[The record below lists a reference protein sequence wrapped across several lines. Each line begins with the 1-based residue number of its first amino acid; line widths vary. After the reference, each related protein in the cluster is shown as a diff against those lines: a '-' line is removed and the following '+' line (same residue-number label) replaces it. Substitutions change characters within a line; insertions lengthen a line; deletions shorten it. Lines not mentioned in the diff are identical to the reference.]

1 MKKQR
6 NIKRI
11 IVGSLLLMVA
21 GFASTASAQDVSK
34 ETRDQAV
41 TSDTQEEAQK
51 RAEELGKRLDQDRT
65 KEDDEPKGPEATLE
79 QFQDEQQ
86 EMTPEE
92 IAALKK
98 RLREK
103 NREMIGKL
111 DKIIQ
116 AQPYSDQK
124 PEWMFQKAELMWE
137 LRNWEY
143 LEARAKWNQC
153 NQAAEGGTASDCGEE
168 PEADYSDPQKIYKEI
183 LSQYP
188 KYSRLDEVIYRLGS
202 GLIEAGKGV
211 EAIGYL
217 QKLVKNYP
225 NSKYVPDAHLALGE
239 YFFKKEMLGAARDNY
254 QAVLEFENNN
264 NYDFALYKL
273 GWVYYNQ
280 GEFRD
285 SINTFKKVVER
296 TDEKLGF
303 QKQALNDLIVA
314 FAEIDQGWKEARA
327 YLNKRGKEQEFVY
340 TKISQMAG
348 LYEAQGKDEMAVDVY
363 TWFIDERPNHKRIP
377 MWMESIIVA
386 KKKINDFD
394 DLEKTMNKYNAYLD
408 PDGTWWK
415 KNKDEE
421 GAINNAK
428 LLVQASL
435 AFLANTYHRRAQDQD
450 VQADYVKATE
460 YYKEFIARFPTN
472 PSSFDMNFFLADIYL
487 LKLEEYAK
495 AAQYYQKVVDL
506 YKNDKVPDGA
516 EEEDVE
522 AMVKDSAYGV
532 VNAYNE
538 LVKTNHEDSILVE
551 MALNAERPGDDIQ
564 ASDSID
570 DEGQAKPNEKT
581 DLLEYE
587 KGFVEASDQYS
598 NLYPKE
604 EITPTIDFVAGRVYE
619 SRGQYDKC
627 IPRYEN
633 IIENHGK
640 HRYASFAG
648 NRLIVANYALQR
660 WDEVEEWARYMMKN
674 KIFDVTPKDD
684 LQAAIALAINER
696 AKQLKD
702 NEKFDDATTE
712 LLRLAEEFPKSELA
726 PGALYNAAA
735 IYEQGE
741 KVKEAV
747 EVYERV
753 VKEYPKSPQA
763 PDALFVMGAIYESRA
778 DFDQA
783 ATYFAR
789 MASTQEYTNRQGDE
803 VEYKDHENAANAI
816 YNAAV
821 LRGAMEQWE
830 KAIDTFEKYIDLYG
844 DRKEEADNVLTVRL
858 RLGYLEKNKED
869 WDAAIDRFE
878 DYLELDDAKPA
889 KVVDVHTELGRLLMK
904 TKPRNWEDKADEHFT
919 KAVSK
924 WKELKEDA
932 ATEDEAKAARYS
944 AAEARFLQ
952 GEVFFRD
959 FNEVELEFPMPTLQ
973 KRLVKKGEIQQE
985 AEKIYQEVIGM
996 QNPHW
1001 VAAASYRIG
1010 QMYRSFGDQLYNL
1023 PLPEGLSQEE
1033 EDQYRMVLDMDYV
1046 TPLQEKALKAF
1057 NTALNLALK
1066 FEAYN
1071 EWSSKSAAAISELDD
1086 TTYPITGQEGVDVEH
1101 DRTNFF
1107 VPEPVTDLRSVVDR
1121 VKARKPAEPAPAP
1134 TPEGDEAGAE
1144 EGETGDAAAAD
1155 QPETN

>member
-1 MKKQR
+1 
-6 NIKRI
+6 
-11 IVGSLLLMVA
+11 VA
-21 GFASTASAQDVSK
+21 GLASTASAQDVSK
-34 ETRDQAV
+34 EEREKAV
-41 TSDTQEEAQK
+41 SADTQKEAEERAQK
-51 RAEELGKRLDQDRT
+51 IGERLDQDRT
-65 KEDDEPKGPEATLE
+65 KEDDEPKGPQATLD
-79 QFQDEQQ
+79 QYKDEQQ

-92 IAALKK
+92 IAELKK
-98 RLREK
+98 QLRQK
-103 NREMIGKL
+103 NRSMIQKL
-111 DKIIQ
+111 DRIIES
-116 AQPYSDQK
+116 QPYSKQK

-153 NQAAEGGTASDCGEE
+153 IQASEAGNATGCGEE
-168 PEADYSDPQKIYKEI
+168 PQADYSDPQKIYKEI

-188 KYSRLDEVIYRLGS
+188 KYSRLDEVIFRLGS
-202 GLIEAGKGV
+202 GLIEAGKGQ

-225 NSKYVPDAHLALGE
+225 NSRYVPDAHLALGE
-239 YFFKKEMLGAARDNY
+239 FFFKQELLGAARDNY
-254 QAVLEFENNN
+254 QAVLEYKDNQ

-280 GEFRD
+280 GEYRD

-314 FAEIDQGWKEARA
+314 YAEIDDGWKEARS
-327 YLNKRGKEQEFVY
+327 YLGDLGKEKEFVY

-348 LYEAQGKDEMAVDVY
+348 LYEAQGKDDMAVDVY
-363 TWFIDERPNHKRIP
+363 EWFIEERPNHKRIP

-394 DLEKTMNKYNAYLD
+394 DLEKTMNTYNAYLD

-415 KNKDEE
+415 KNDDQE

-435 AFLANTYHRRAQDQD
+435 AFLANTYHRRAQDKD
-450 VQADYVKATE
+450 TAADYVKATE
-460 YYKEFIARFPTN
+460 YYKEFIARFPRN
-472 PSSFDMNFFLADIYL
+472 PASFDMNFFLADIYL

-506 YKNDKVPDGA
+506 YQNDKVPEGA
-516 EEEDVE
+516 KKEDVE

-532 VNAYNE
+532 VNSYNE
-538 LVKTNHEDSILVE
+538 LVKTNHEDSVLVE
-551 MALNAERPGDDIQ
+551 MAKNAERPGEDIK
-564 ASDSID
+564 ASDGID
-570 DEGQAKPNEKT
+570 EEGQAKPNEKT

-587 KGFVEASDQYS
+587 KGFVQASDQYS
-598 NLYPKE
+598 DMYPKE
-604 EITPTIDFVAGRVYE
+604 DITPTIDFVAGRVYE

-648 NRLIVANYALQR
+648 NRLIVANYALER

-702 NEKFDDATTE
+702 AEKFTDATKE
-712 LLRLAEEFPKSELA
+712 LLRLAEEFPESDLA

-741 KVKEAV
+741 KLTEAV
-747 EVYERV
+747 EVYEQV
-753 VKEYPKSPQA
+753 VKDYPKSPQA
-763 PDALFVMGAIYESRA
+763 PDALFVMGLIFEARA

-783 ATYFAR
+783 AGYFER
-789 MASTQEYTNRQGDE
+789 LASTDKYVTRAGEEQ
-803 VEYKDHENAANAI
+803 EYKDHENAAKAIFNAG
-816 YNAAV
+816 N
-821 LRGAMEQWE
+821 LRAAMEQWD
-830 KAIDTFEKYIDLYG
+830 KAIVTFEKYIDLYG
-844 DRKEEADNVLTVRL
+844 DRKEEAENVLSVRL
-858 RLGYLEKNKED
+858 NLAYYEKNKED

-878 DYLELDDAKPA
+878 AYLELDDAKPA
-889 KVVDVHTELGRLLMK
+889 KTVDVHTELGQLMIK
-904 TKPRNWEDKADEHFT
+904 TKPRKWEEKADEHFT
-919 KAVSK
+919 KSVEK

-932 ATEDEAKAARYS
+932 AMKDEAKAARFS
-944 AAEARFLQ
+944 AAEARFMQ
-952 GEVFFRD
+952 GEEHFRS
-959 FNEVELEFPMPTLQ
+959 FNEVNLEFPMNTLK
-973 KRLVKKGEIQQE
+973 KRLQKKGEIQQK
-985 AEKIYQEVIGM
+985 AEKIYFEVIDM
-996 QNPHW
+996 ESPRW

-1057 NTALNLALK
+1057 NNALNLALK
-1066 FEAYN
+1066 YEAYN

-1101 DRTNFF
+1101 GRTNFF
-1107 VPEPVTDLRSVVDR
+1107 VPKPVTDLKVVVER
-1121 VKARKPAEPAPAP
+1121 VKDRKPAEPEPAP
-1134 TPEGDEAGAE
+1134 TPEEGVEGEEAGAE
-1144 EGETGDAAAAD
+1144 AESGETAATTD
-1155 QPETN
+1155 ETTN